1 MYRGGS
7 LLEVLRLLVLLNEC
21 HQGLSKKHLDPLRQ
35 ELLHTYGHQ
44 HLLTLSNLEVA
55 GAGVALQVAL
65 QHIHQIEQV
74 VCLRCL
80 LAVMIASH
88 QHPRLGHLG

>member
-55 GAGVALQVAL
+55 GAGVTLVHRWHCNTFTKLSTSYACA
-65 QHIHQIEQV
+65 
-74 VCLRCL
+74 VCLL
-80 LAVMIASH
+80 
-88 QHPRLGHLG
+88 